1 MQQLRLHLA
10 KPHLHPHTRRRE
22 SKATIEG
29 LGRDKL
35 QCDAFRKGVTSG
47 TTLSRVRDGPGF
59 RSRKK
64 MFGNTTQ
71 PTGEAAPKGVTVAE
85 ALAQEAPSTNVRPRA
100 TVVAVLHTICVT
112 QAHITMSNNINGE
125 DQLDGADEVK
135 EVKRRGK
142 TKLIN
147 VWNIPRGHRVV
158 VNCNELNQ
166 PIGEEAG
173 VLAKFLGMVAR
184 NSSLCSLSFK
194 DWRLLIG
201 KKDRNHK
208 QINKEAILNQVKK
221 RFLYPARMETWV
233 LRTIG
238 ERWRQHK
245 SNLKSIYFDPHKS
258 QDANNSNAPDGV
270 LADQWVA
277 LVNNWMT
284 PKAQDLS
291 EANRINCTRRKSMHT
306 SGTKSFAR
314 NREELREQDPEKKYP
329 HRVVLY
335 IHTHKSNIGNNRNAH
350 VGELKELLAQQPD
363 LADSSNGKDA
373 WEGDALNRILGKE
386 KPSHIHGL
394 GLVPNPKQV
403 FDPSTSSRMKHLNV
417 TTLDETSSEDVVSLR
432 LELEKLQKHVQKQDD
447 TILDL
452 QHTVERQKRQHGYPD
467 APLSPPTDVRPA
479 MKRQSKPPQSR
490 REALHASRVSAS
502 IKVSTDIF
510 LKSTRYP
517 NRKVALGRVLS
528 QDPKTKVGDVA
539 LGKKIWMVRVSL
551 VFVRDEPLIRPYNNF
566 KVLGQVGNN
575 PIAWPSSCIE
585 KVNW

>member
-1 MQQLRLHLA
+1 MARGGKQRITRSHDEYLSEDHIGEKSPQTNATSSEQNISNKEDHLDS
-10 KPHLHPHTRRRE
+10 RSDNE
-22 SKATIEG
+22 SQ
-29 LGRDKL
+29 D
-35 QCDAFRKGVTSG
+35 
-47 TTLSRVRDGPGF
+47 
-59 RSRKK
+59 
-64 MFGNTTQ
+64 
-71 PTGEAAPKGVTVAE
+71 
-85 ALAQEAPSTNVRPRA
+85 
-100 TVVAVLHTICVT
+100 
-112 QAHITMSNNINGE
+112 ITMSNNINGE

-184 NSSLCSLSFK
+184 NGSLCSLSFK

-284 PKAQDLS
+284 PKAQ
-291 EANRINCTRRKSMHT
+291 
-306 SGTKSFAR
+306 
-314 NREELREQDPEKKYP
+314 REQDPEKKYP
-329 HRVVLY
+329 HRAVLY

-386 KPSHIHGL
+386 KPGHIHGL

-403 FDPSTSSRMKHLNV
+403 FHASTSSRMKHLNV
-417 TTLDETSSEDVVSLR
+417 TSLDETSSEDVVSLR

-452 QHTVERQKRQHGYPD
+452 QHTVERQKRQHGYLD

-479 MKRQSKPPQSR
+479 MKRQGYLDAPLSPPTDVRPAMKRQPIYYQLRSEDSSMFGERNNTMEDENEDDEYEELHSHYKCSKIQDKSKPPQSL
-490 REALHASRVSAS
+490 ANL
-502 IKVSTDIF
+502 
-510 LKSTRYP
+510 
-517 NRKVALGRVLS
+517 
-528 QDPKTKVGDVA
+528 
-539 LGKKIWMVRVSL
+539 
-551 VFVRDEPLIRPYNNF
+551 
-566 KVLGQVGNN
+566 
-575 PIAWPSSCIE
+575 
-585 KVNW
+585 

>member
-1 MQQLRLHLA
+1 
-10 KPHLHPHTRRRE
+10 
-22 SKATIEG
+22 
-29 LGRDKL
+29 
-35 QCDAFRKGVTSG
+35 
-47 TTLSRVRDGPGF
+47 
-59 RSRKK
+59 
-64 MFGNTTQ
+64 
-71 PTGEAAPKGVTVAE
+71 
-85 ALAQEAPSTNVRPRA
+85 
-100 TVVAVLHTICVT
+100 
-112 QAHITMSNNINGE
+112 MSNNINGE
-125 DQLDGADEVK
+125 NQLDGADEVK

-184 NSSLCSLSFK
+184 NGSLCSLSFK

-314 NREELREQDPEKKYP
+314 NREEL
-329 HRVVLY
+329 
-335 IHTHKSNIGNNRNAH
+335 
-350 VGELKELLAQQPD
+350 
-363 LADSSNGKDA
+363 
-373 WEGDALNRILGKE
+373 
-386 KPSHIHGL
+386 
-394 GLVPNPKQV
+394 
-403 FDPSTSSRMKHLNV
+403 
-417 TTLDETSSEDVVSLR
+417 
-432 LELEKLQKHVQKQDD
+432 
-447 TILDL
+447 
-452 QHTVERQKRQHGYPD
+452 GYPD

-479 MKRQSKPPQSR
+479 MKRQGYLDAPLSPPTDVRPAMKRQRIYCQLRSEDSSMFGERNNTMEDENEDDEYEEQHSHYKCSKIQDKSKPPQSR

-539 LGKKIWMVRVSL
+539 LGKEFWMVRVSL
-551 VFVRDEPLIRPYNNF
+551 VSVRDEPLIRPYNNF

-585 KVNW
+585 KVN

>member
-1 MQQLRLHLA
+1 
-10 KPHLHPHTRRRE
+10 
-22 SKATIEG
+22 
-29 LGRDKL
+29 
-35 QCDAFRKGVTSG
+35 
-47 TTLSRVRDGPGF
+47 
-59 RSRKK
+59 
-64 MFGNTTQ
+64 
-71 PTGEAAPKGVTVAE
+71 
-85 ALAQEAPSTNVRPRA
+85 
-100 TVVAVLHTICVT
+100 
-112 QAHITMSNNINGE
+112 
-125 DQLDGADEVK
+125 
-135 EVKRRGK
+135 
-142 TKLIN
+142 
-147 VWNIPRGHRVV
+147 
-158 VNCNELNQ
+158 
-166 PIGEEAG
+166 
-173 VLAKFLGMVAR
+173 MVAR
-184 NSSLCSLSFK
+184 NGSLCSLSFK

-208 QINKEAILNQVKK
+208 QINKEAILNQLKK

-284 PKAQDLS
+284 PKAQ
-291 EANRINCTRRKSMHT
+291 
-306 SGTKSFAR
+306 
-314 NREELREQDPEKKYP
+314 
-329 HRVVLY
+329 
-335 IHTHKSNIGNNRNAH
+335 
-350 VGELKELLAQQPD
+350 GELKELLAQQPD
-363 LADSSNGKDA
+363 LADSSNEKDA

-386 KPSHIHGL
+386 KPGHIHGL

-403 FDPSTSSRMKHLNV
+403 FDASTSSRMKHLNV

-452 QHTVERQKRQHGYPD
+452 QHTVERQKRQHGYLD

-479 MKRQSKPPQSR
+479 MKRQEDENEDDEYEELHSHYKCSKIQDKSKPPQSR

-517 NRKVALGRVLS
+517 NRKVSLGRVLS

-539 LGKKIWMVRVSL
+539 LGKEFWMVRVSL
-551 VFVRDEPLIRPYNNF
+551 VSVRDEPLIRPYNNF
-566 KVLGQVGNN
+566 KVLGQVGNGLQVVLKRLTDN
-575 PIAWPSSCIE
+575 MG
-585 KVNW
+585 

>member
-1 MQQLRLHLA
+1 MARGGKQRITRSHDEYLSEDHIGEKSPQKNAASSEQNISNKEDHLDS
-10 KPHLHPHTRRRE
+10 RSDNE
-22 SKATIEG
+22 SQ
-29 LGRDKL
+29 D
-35 QCDAFRKGVTSG
+35 
-47 TTLSRVRDGPGF
+47 
-59 RSRKK
+59 
-64 MFGNTTQ
+64 
-71 PTGEAAPKGVTVAE
+71 
-85 ALAQEAPSTNVRPRA
+85 
-100 TVVAVLHTICVT
+100 
-112 QAHITMSNNINGE
+112 ITMSNNINGE
-125 DQLDGADEVK
+125 DQLDGVDEVK

-147 VWNIPRGHRVV
+147 VWNIPRGHMVV
-158 VNCNELNQ
+158 VNCNELDQ

-184 NSSLCSLSFK
+184 NGSLCSLSFK

-208 QINKEAILNQVKK
+208 QINKEAILNQVK
-221 RFLYPARMETWV
+221 
-233 LRTIG
+233 
-238 ERWRQHK
+238 
-245 SNLKSIYFDPHKS
+245 
-258 QDANNSNAPDGV
+258 
-270 LADQWVA
+270 
-277 LVNNWMT
+277 
-284 PKAQDLS
+284 
-291 EANRINCTRRKSMHT
+291 
-306 SGTKSFAR
+306 
-314 NREELREQDPEKKYP
+314 
-329 HRVVLY
+329 
-335 IHTHKSNIGNNRNAH
+335 
-350 VGELKELLAQQPD
+350 GELKELLAQQPD

-386 KPSHIHGL
+386 KPGHIHGL

-403 FDPSTSSRMKHLNV
+403 FDASTSSRMKHLNV

-479 MKRQSKPPQSR
+479 MKRQGYLDAPLSPPTDVRPAMKRQEDENEDDEYEELHSHYKCSKIQDKSKPPHSR

-517 NRKVALGRVLS
+517 NRKVALGIVLS

-539 LGKKIWMVRVSL
+539 LGKEFWMVRVSL
-551 VFVRDEPLIRPYNNF
+551 VSVRDEPLIRPYNNF

-585 KVNW
+585 KVN

>member
-1 MQQLRLHLA
+1 
-10 KPHLHPHTRRRE
+10 
-22 SKATIEG
+22 
-29 LGRDKL
+29 
-35 QCDAFRKGVTSG
+35 
-47 TTLSRVRDGPGF
+47 
-59 RSRKK
+59 
-64 MFGNTTQ
+64 
-71 PTGEAAPKGVTVAE
+71 
-85 ALAQEAPSTNVRPRA
+85 
-100 TVVAVLHTICVT
+100 
-112 QAHITMSNNINGE
+112 MSNNINGE

-184 NSSLCSLSFK
+184 NGSLCSLSFK

-284 PKAQDLS
+284 PKAQ
-291 EANRINCTRRKSMHT
+291 
-306 SGTKSFAR
+306 
-314 NREELREQDPEKKYP
+314 REQDPKKKYP
-329 HRVVLY
+329 HRAVLY
-335 IHTHKSNIGNNRNAH
+335 IHTHKSNIGNNRNPH

-386 KPSHIHGL
+386 KPGHIHGL

-403 FDPSTSSRMKHLNV
+403 FDASTSSRMKHLNGYPDAPLSPPTYV
-417 TTLDETSSEDVVSLR
+417 R
-432 LELEKLQKHVQKQDD
+432 PAM
-447 TILDL
+447 
-452 QHTVERQKRQHGYPD
+452 KRQGYLD

-479 MKRQSKPPQSR
+479 MKRQEDENEDDEFEELHSDYKCSKIQDKSKPPQSR

-539 LGKKIWMVRVSL
+539 LGKEFWMVHVSL
-551 VFVRDEPLIRPYNNF
+551 VSVRDEPLISPYNNF

-585 KVNW
+585 KVN

>member
-1 MQQLRLHLA
+1 
-10 KPHLHPHTRRRE
+10 
-22 SKATIEG
+22 
-29 LGRDKL
+29 
-35 QCDAFRKGVTSG
+35 
-47 TTLSRVRDGPGF
+47 
-59 RSRKK
+59 
-64 MFGNTTQ
+64 
-71 PTGEAAPKGVTVAE
+71 
-85 ALAQEAPSTNVRPRA
+85 
-100 TVVAVLHTICVT
+100 
-112 QAHITMSNNINGE
+112 MSNNINGE

-184 NSSLCSLSFK
+184 NGSLCSLSFK

-284 PKAQDLS
+284 PKAQ
-291 EANRINCTRRKSMHT
+291 
-306 SGTKSFAR
+306 
-314 NREELREQDPEKKYP
+314 
-329 HRVVLY
+329 
-335 IHTHKSNIGNNRNAH
+335 
-350 VGELKELLAQQPD
+350 GELKELLAQQPD

-386 KPSHIHGL
+386 KPGHIHGL

-403 FDPSTSSRMKHLNV
+403 FDASTSSRMKHLNV

-467 APLSPPTDVRPA
+467 APLSPPTYVRPAMKRQGYLDAPLSPPTDVRPA
-479 MKRQSKPPQSR
+479 MKRQRIYCQLRSEDSSMFGERNNTMEDENEDDEYEELHSDYKCSKIQDKSKPPQSR

-539 LGKKIWMVRVSL
+539 LGKEFWMVHVSL
-551 VFVRDEPLIRPYNNF
+551 VSVRDEPLIRPYNNF

-585 KVNW
+585 KVN

>member
-1 MQQLRLHLA
+1 MARGGKQRITRSHDEYLSEDHIGEKSPQKNVASSEQNISNKEDHLDS
-10 KPHLHPHTRRRE
+10 RSDNE
-22 SKATIEG
+22 SQ
-29 LGRDKL
+29 D
-35 QCDAFRKGVTSG
+35 
-47 TTLSRVRDGPGF
+47 
-59 RSRKK
+59 
-64 MFGNTTQ
+64 
-71 PTGEAAPKGVTVAE
+71 
-85 ALAQEAPSTNVRPRA
+85 
-100 TVVAVLHTICVT
+100 
-112 QAHITMSNNINGE
+112 ITMSNNINGE

-158 VNCNELNQ
+158 VNCNQLNQ

-184 NSSLCSLSFK
+184 NGSLCSLSFK

-233 LRTIG
+233 LRPIG

-335 IHTHKSNIGNNRNAH
+335 IHTHKSNIGNNRNPH

-386 KPSHIHGL
+386 KPGHIHGL
-394 GLVPNPKQV
+394 GLVPNPK
-403 FDPSTSSRMKHLNV
+403 
-417 TTLDETSSEDVVSLR
+417 
-432 LELEKLQKHVQKQDD
+432 
-447 TILDL
+447 
-452 QHTVERQKRQHGYPD
+452 
-467 APLSPPTDVRPA
+467 
-479 MKRQSKPPQSR
+479 
-490 REALHASRVSAS
+490 
-502 IKVSTDIF
+502 
-510 LKSTRYP
+510 
-517 NRKVALGRVLS
+517 
-528 QDPKTKVGDVA
+528 
-539 LGKKIWMVRVSL
+539 
-551 VFVRDEPLIRPYNNF
+551 
-566 KVLGQVGNN
+566 
-575 PIAWPSSCIE
+575 
-585 KVNW
+585 

>member
-1 MQQLRLHLA
+1 
-10 KPHLHPHTRRRE
+10 
-22 SKATIEG
+22 
-29 LGRDKL
+29 
-35 QCDAFRKGVTSG
+35 
-47 TTLSRVRDGPGF
+47 
-59 RSRKK
+59 
-64 MFGNTTQ
+64 
-71 PTGEAAPKGVTVAE
+71 
-85 ALAQEAPSTNVRPRA
+85 
-100 TVVAVLHTICVT
+100 
-112 QAHITMSNNINGE
+112 
-125 DQLDGADEVK
+125 
-135 EVKRRGK
+135 
-142 TKLIN
+142 
-147 VWNIPRGHRVV
+147 
-158 VNCNELNQ
+158 
-166 PIGEEAG
+166 
-173 VLAKFLGMVAR
+173 MVAR
-184 NSSLCSLSFK
+184 NGSLCSLSFK

-221 RFLYPARMETWV
+221 RFLYPARTETWV

-329 HRVVLY
+329 HRAVLY
-335 IHTHKSNIGNNRNAH
+335 IHTHKSNIGNNRNPH

-386 KPSHIHGL
+386 KPGHIHGL

-403 FDPSTSSRMKHLNV
+403 FDASTSSRMKHLNV

-479 MKRQSKPPQSR
+479 MKRQEDENEDDEYEELHSHYKCSKIQDKSKPPQS
-490 REALHASRVSAS
+490 
-502 IKVSTDIF
+502 
-510 LKSTRYP
+510 
-517 NRKVALGRVLS
+517 
-528 QDPKTKVGDVA
+528 
-539 LGKKIWMVRVSL
+539 
-551 VFVRDEPLIRPYNNF
+551 
-566 KVLGQVGNN
+566 
-575 PIAWPSSCIE
+575 
-585 KVNW
+585 